1 DLYDR
6 DRSNSVRSGNTV
18 YYYSAVFPVRHYGSD
33 TGRSAGNGTFR
44 GAYDS
49 VRDRYGRNEDCVDLR
64 ILSAAQISAFP
75 VYLISGILD
84 YYNCDAGGMLLVCK
98 EEMRKAAAECE
109 GIGYGTQADI

>member
-1 DLYDR
+1 MR
-6 DRSNSVRSGNTV
+6 PGNTV
-18 YYYSAVFPVRHYGSD
+18 HYYSALFPVRHYGSD
-33 TGRSAGNGTFR
+33 PGRSAGNGTFR

-64 ILSAAQISAFP
+64 ILSAAQIPAFP

-109 GIGYGTQADI
+109 GIGYGTQADT